1 MDGWNYYGFYRLT
14 GPHDMVKGKQQGN
27 CQRCF
32 PHKGPPKN
40 TDYKERK
47 QKNTKKERTELH

>member
-1 MDGWNYYGFYRLT
+1 MNYYGQGFYRLT